1 MIYNQILRN
10 IEKLSETIRES
21 NSKRTIKMPKMGGYI
36 KFKNF
41 ERKIKSSFMIIGDF
55 QKLPKDNGKQTP
67 NDSYTIKYKKTCCF

>member
-1 MIYNQILRN
+1 M
-10 IEKLSETIRES
+10 
-21 NSKRTIKMPKMGGYI
+21 SKMVGYI

-67 NDSYTIKYKKTCCF
+67 NDSYTIKYKKTCCFQLQLQIRMY